1 MVQLHNH
8 HNQPPH
14 TQYSVMNI
22 SRRLYH
28 LPVLLLVSIYYKSA
42 HSHLHA
48 FAIRRH
54 RREERRLGILLTDL
68 DNASSAHKKCGNKV
82 NDCLHRCSVSVM
94 TVIASAV
101 LLFPTSSVAYESIVQ
116 QPNPAAWQSS
126 SVVMG
131 GSAADLSSL
140 TAESITDL
148 GLKPPTEDKPQI
160 TLGDRSSVSNE
171 SVKRKPIIQGLV
183 FFPEIAPSDPT
194 AKVPPGQ
201 QEKQAL
207 DYYSDVLVLTA
218 ASATQPDLVL
228 AGAKFPVSAVR
239 FPFSFEMYNENL
251 LTSRSGVQNA
261 WDSVEKTGDIIV
273 KAIICPSDA
282 STLPCDI
289 NETKKSAQG
298 VAKLITNLPGLK
310 EGETIRAP
318 ASLGLQ

>member
-1 MVQLHNH
+1 MRTGWWL
-8 HNQPPH
+8 
-14 TQYSVMNI
+14 I
-22 SRRLYH
+22 
-28 LPVLLLVSIYYKSA
+28 LLRSCIGLGRGSSCVHRQHPSFVSA
-42 HSHLHA
+42 HHLRSITPLHVSA
-48 FAIRRH
+48 FA
-54 RREERRLGILLTDL
+54 RRLGMPLTNID
-68 DNASSAHKKCGNKV
+68 DESSYQNCGNKV

-94 TVIASAV
+94 TVITSAV

-116 QPNPAAWQSS
+116 QPNPAAWQLS
-126 SVVMG
+126 SVVM

-140 TAESITDL
+140 TAESTITDL

-218 ASATQPDLVL
+218 VSATQPDLVL

-273 KAIICPSDA
+273 KAVICPSDA
-282 STLPCDI
+282 STLPCDAS
-289 NETKKSAQG
+289 ETKKSAQG

>member
-1 MVQLHNH
+1 MLTQVANYKCTSFTPH
-8 HNQPPH
+8 HALQVP
-14 TQYSVMNI
+14 
-22 SRRLYH
+22 LH
-28 LPVLLLVSIYYKSA
+28 LPMMSSQKNKKISFHRNHQLLS
-42 HSHLHA
+42 
-48 FAIRRH
+48 
-54 RREERRLGILLTDL
+54 
-68 DNASSAHKKCGNKV
+68 SSAFNSNDEEQDKKIQYVRPYLKQLFLLCRPTNFPIVTLFHMLG
-82 NDCLHRCSVSVM
+82 M